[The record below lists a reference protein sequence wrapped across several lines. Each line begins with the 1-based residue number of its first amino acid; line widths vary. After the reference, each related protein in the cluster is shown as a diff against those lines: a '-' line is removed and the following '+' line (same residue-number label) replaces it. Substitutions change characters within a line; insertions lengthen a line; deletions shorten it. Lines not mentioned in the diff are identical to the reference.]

1 MAGFILDY
9 LQVQALWRILHN
21 NRPSTV
27 LLPPDGVLSFTHR
40 LVVQLVRNCLTK
52 YQQGHLTS
60 EYVTDLLQNIR
71 TLVQQAEERSQYGDL
86 AFIKQLADEV
96 LSVLERPARSLERLE
111 TAEGE
116 AKDGQHLI
124 PGPCS
129 DLIPD
134 TTVLADPDSRICEI
148 PEIQESV
155 GSVIKS
161 LTPTRKPHESD
172 YETTKLIGSGHFG
185 AIYLVHHKDSHQ
197 IFALKKMT
205 KRNIDTPKKV
215 KRAYLE
221 RDILTFTDCPFVV
234 SMLCSFPT
242 KSHLC
247 MVMEYVG
254 GGDCET
260 LINTM
265 GPLSVPLA
273 RLYFAEAVLAVE
285 YLHSYGVVHRD
296 LKPENLLITSSG
308 HIKVTDFGLSKV
320 GIMIPKTN
328 IYKELAE
335 DITREFMDHEMC
347 GTPYYFAPEIILK
360 EGYGRP
366 VDWWSMGIILYEFLV
381 GFLPFDGDSLTE
393 LYESVTNGGIIWDCD
408 FAPPPDAQNLITE
421 LLRKKPADRLGTGGA
436 FEIKGHPFLSDLDFG
451 NLLSQ
456 KPEYIPQFATDV
468 DTSLFINRQDIEE
481 HLASEDEEGDTNE
494 DNKSFE
500 FQNFTSS
507 SERLSKL
514 CTITTRTMND
524 EDPKSPPQCTPA
536 SSTNISEIQKEPF
549 CEPDRD
555 DPISSLPFSSSLSE
569 TPAEEEVKSA
579 INLSIKEENSENV
592 KKGKKRRGSI
602 FRRILSS
609 CRRGLSRAA
618 RLFACCHSCP
628 SVI

>member
-1 MAGFILDY
+1 MPI
-9 LQVQALWRILHN
+9 
-21 NRPSTV
+21 
-27 LLPPDGVLSFTHR
+27 
-40 LVVQLVRNCLTK
+40 
-52 YQQGHLTS
+52 HLTAAQ
-60 EYVTDLLQNIR
+60 L
-71 TLVQQAEERSQYGDL
+71 QAEERSQYGDL
-86 AFIKQLADEV
+86 AFITELADKV
-96 LSVLERPARSLERLE
+96 LSVLERPARPLERL
-111 TAEGE
+111 
-116 AKDGQHLI
+116 
-124 PGPCS
+124 
-129 DLIPD
+129 
-134 TTVLADPDSRICEI
+134 
-148 PEIQESV
+148 
-155 GSVIKS
+155 SVIKS

-185 AIYLVHHKDSHQ
+185 AVYLVHHKDSHQ

-221 RDILTFTDCPFVV
+221 RDILTFIDCPFVV

-273 RLYFAEAVLAVE
+273 RLYFAEAVFAVE

-347 GTPYYFAPEIILK
+347 GTPYYFAPEIIMK

-366 VDWWSMGIILYEFLV
+366 VDWWSLGIILYEFLV
-381 GFLPFDGDSLTE
+381 GFVPFYEDSLTE
-393 LYESVTNGGIIWDCD
+393 LYESVTN
-408 FAPPPDAQNLITE
+408 
-421 LLRKKPADRLGTGGA
+421 GGA

-456 KPEYIPQFATDV
+456 KPEYIPQFASDV
-468 DTSLFINRQDIEE
+468 DTSLFINRHDIEE
-481 HLASEDEEGDTNE
+481 HLVTEDEEGDTNE

-536 SSTNISEIQKEPF
+536 SSTNGSEKLRCIH
-549 CEPDRD
+549 
-555 DPISSLPFSSSLSE
+555 
-569 TPAEEEVKSA
+569 T
-579 INLSIKEENSENV
+579 
-592 KKGKKRRGSI
+592 
-602 FRRILSS
+602 
-609 CRRGLSRAA
+609 A
-618 RLFACCHSCP
+618 RLTWLFL
-628 SVI
+628 IT